1 MITLLKA
8 GILTAS
14 DRSHRGERED
24 KSGLLL
30 KVLLTHI
37 PMEVV
42 AYHVLSDEKEK
53 IKRMLI
59 HMTDIFHCDLICTT
73 GGTGLAPRD
82 ITPDATREV
91 LDCEIPGIAEAVRAA
106 GRQTR
111 ATAMLSRG
119 LAGVRKKTLIINL
132 PGSPKAVT
140 DSFQVLQPILIH
152 AIQLIRGEVKDCQSS
167 SLLSHS
173 HS

>member
-1 MITLLKA
+1 
-8 GILTAS
+8 
-14 DRSHRGERED
+14 
-24 KSGLLL
+24 
-30 KVLLTHI
+30 
-37 PMEVV
+37 
-42 AYHVLSDEKEK
+42 
-53 IKRMLI
+53 MLI
-59 HMTDIFHCDLICTT
+59 NMTDIFHCDLICTT